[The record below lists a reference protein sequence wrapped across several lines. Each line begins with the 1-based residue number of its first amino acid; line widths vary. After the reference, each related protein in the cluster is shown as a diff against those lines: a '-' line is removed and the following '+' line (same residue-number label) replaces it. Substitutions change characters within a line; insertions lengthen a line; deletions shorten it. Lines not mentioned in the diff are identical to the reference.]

1 MVFKTSKICTTK
13 HGRNWIPPLNAQG
26 KGKQYWF
33 IWLDKKKKRI
43 SIFSLND
50 LKCYLGKGI

>member
-33 IWLDKKKKRI
+33 IWLDKKKKG
-43 SIFSLND
+43 FQFLV
-50 LKCYLGKGI
+50 